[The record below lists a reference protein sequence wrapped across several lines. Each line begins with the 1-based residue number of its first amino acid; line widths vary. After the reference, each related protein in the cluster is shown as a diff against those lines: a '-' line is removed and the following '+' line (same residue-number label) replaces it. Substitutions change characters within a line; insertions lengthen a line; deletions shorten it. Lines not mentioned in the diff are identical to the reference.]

1 MEGWTASS
9 LLCLLAVRLFCGA
22 AGVTECHDRA
32 LDIQAVEGSNVTVEW
47 CFSSRANI
55 SISSL
60 KIHCLMD
67 PELKVFYHLDDIVR
81 MDKEPPHE
89 QFAGRV
95 QCDKDA
101 LRTGRVQLHL
111 SRVQMNDSG
120 RYRCRMFT
128 GSGRKVKP
136 FSLSITAAVDEPKP
150 LTPEPEP
157 EPEPESRGR
166 PGLYAGLG
174 LAAVAAVVLALCR
187 CLYTHKWK
195 LLKLHQE
202 LHPEELH
209 L

>member
-67 PELKVFYHLDDIVR
+67 PELKVFYHLDDIFR
-81 MDKEPPHE
+81 MIKEPPHE

-101 LRTGRVQLHL
+101 LRTGRVRLHV

-120 RYRCRMFT
+120 RYRCRMLT

-136 FSLSITAAVDEPKP
+136 FSLNITAAEPKP
-150 LTPEPEP
+150 LTPEPHP

-174 LAAVAAVVLALCR
+174 LAAAAAALLSVCR
-187 CLYTHKWK
+187 CLYIQKLK

-202 LHPEELH
+202 PQEHNMVH

>member
-60 KIHCLMD
+60 KIHCLFLA
-67 PELKVFYHLDDIVR
+67 PEWKLFYHLYDTVNMVED
-81 MDKEPPHE
+81 PPHE

-101 LRTGRVQLHL
+101 LRTGRVRFHV

-120 RYRCRMFT
+120 QYRCMTVT
-128 GSGRKVKP
+128 GSSRKVKP
-136 FSLSITAAVDEPKP
+136 FSLNITVEPKP

-174 LAAVAAVVLALCR
+174 LAAAAALLSVCR
-187 CLYTHKWK
+187 CLYIQKLK
-195 LLKLHQE
+195 LLNLHQGPQE
-202 LHPEELH
+202 HNMVH